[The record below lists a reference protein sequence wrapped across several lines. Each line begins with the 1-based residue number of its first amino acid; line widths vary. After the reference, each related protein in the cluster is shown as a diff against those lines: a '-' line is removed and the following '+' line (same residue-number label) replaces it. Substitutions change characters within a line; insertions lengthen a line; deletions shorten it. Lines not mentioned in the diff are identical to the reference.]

1 MKPKITLLAINAAL
15 LLTACGQKA
24 NDQINAVPPPIAAV
38 QEETRPLQPVTE
50 PTTTGQSPAA
60 ASTSVQ
66 ELPQEDELQPEAT
79 PQVTQTPE
87 PVTEPAPAEDIP
99 SVTVPAKTGCDED
112 SVPTLEDGAEPTPA
126 PEPVSEPTTPTDRQ
140 AAIDAANTYAA
151 IQYGVTTDASL
162 ILDNSA
168 YRFPA
173 AVPTDAS
180 QETLE
185 AKAKDMVD
193 FTFRQLMM
201 QAGVDTIAD
210 AGFRC
215 NICVVE
221 EGSSLLIYVLYD
233 G

>member
-1 MKPKITLLAINAAL
+1 MKTKITLLTISVAL
-15 LLTACGQKA
+15 LLTACGQVQ
-24 NDQINAVPPPIAAV
+24 NSPTETPLSLSPAV
-38 QEETRPLQPVTE
+38 QEETRQPQPTPE
-50 PTTTGQSPAA
+50 PTTT
-60 ASTSVQ
+60 VQ
-66 ELPQEDELQPEAT
+66 EPDTAPITAQEQSQKENTHQEEST
-79 PQVTQTPE
+79 PQTADTLE
-87 PVTEPAPAEDIP
+87 PVAEPIFLEDIP
-99 SVTVPAKTGCDED
+99 SETVHAKTGYVE
-112 SVPTLEDGAEPTPA
+112 LEPTP
-126 PEPVSEPTTPTDRQ
+126 ESEPIPTPSAPTDRQ

-201 QAGVDTIAD
+201 QAGVDSLAD

-215 NICVVE
+215 NVCIIE
-221 EGSSLLIYVLYD
+221 EGDSLLIYVLYD

>member
-1 MKPKITLLAINAAL
+1 MKIKIMLLAIGAAL
-15 LLTACGQKA
+15 LLTACGQ
-24 NDQINAVPPPIAAV
+24 VERSSTETTLPPTPAA
-38 QEETRPLQPVTE
+38 QEEARQP
-50 PTTTGQSPAA
+50 QA
-60 ASTSVQ
+60 
-66 ELPQEDELQPEAT
+66 
-79 PQVTQTPE
+79 TPE
-87 PVTEPAPAEDIP
+87 PTMTVQEPDTAPITAQEQSQKENTHQEESTPQTADTLGPVAEPTFLEDIP
-99 SVTVPAKTGCDED
+99 SETVHAKTGYVE
-112 SVPTLEDGAEPTPA
+112 LEPTP
-126 PEPVSEPTTPTDRQ
+126 ESEPIPTPSAPTDRQ

-151 IQYGVTTDASL
+151 TQYGVTTDASL

-185 AKAKDMVD
+185 AKARDMVD

-215 NICVVE
+215 NVYIVE
-221 EGSSLLIYVLYD
+221 DGGSLLIYVLYD

>member
-1 MKPKITLLAINAAL
+1 MKIKIMLLAIGAAL
-15 LLTACGQKA
+15 LLTACGQ
-24 NDQINAVPPPIAAV
+24 VERSSTETTLPPTPAA
-38 QEETRPLQPVTE
+38 QEEARQP
-50 PTTTGQSPAA
+50 QA
-60 ASTSVQ
+60 
-66 ELPQEDELQPEAT
+66 
-79 PQVTQTPE
+79 TPE
-87 PVTEPAPAEDIP
+87 PTMTVQEPDTAPITAQEQSQKENTHQEEGTPQTADTLEPVAEPTFLEDIP
-99 SVTVPAKTGCDED
+99 SETVHAKTGYVE
-112 SVPTLEDGAEPTPA
+112 LEPTP
-126 PEPVSEPTTPTDRQ
+126 ESEPIPTPSAPTDRQ

-151 IQYGVTTDASL
+151 TQYGVTTDASL

-180 QETLE
+180 QEILE

-215 NICVVE
+215 NVYIVE
-221 EGSSLLIYVLYD
+221 DGGSLLIYVLYD

>member
-1 MKPKITLLAINAAL
+1 MKIKIMLLAIGAAL
-15 LLTACGQKA
+15 LLTACGQ
-24 NDQINAVPPPIAAV
+24 VERSSTETTLPPTPAA
-38 QEETRPLQPVTE
+38 QEEARQP
-50 PTTTGQSPAA
+50 QA
-60 ASTSVQ
+60 
-66 ELPQEDELQPEAT
+66 
-79 PQVTQTPE
+79 TPE
-87 PVTEPAPAEDIP
+87 PTMTVQEPDTAPITAQEQSQKENTHQEESTPQTADTLEPVAEPTFLEDIP
-99 SVTVPAKTGCDED
+99 SETVHAKTGYVE
-112 SVPTLEDGAEPTPA
+112 LEPTP
-126 PEPVSEPTTPTDRQ
+126 ESEPIPTPSAPTDRQ

-185 AKAKDMVD
+185 AKARDMVD

-215 NICVVE
+215 NVYIVE
-221 EGSSLLIYVLYD
+221 DGGSLLIYVLYD